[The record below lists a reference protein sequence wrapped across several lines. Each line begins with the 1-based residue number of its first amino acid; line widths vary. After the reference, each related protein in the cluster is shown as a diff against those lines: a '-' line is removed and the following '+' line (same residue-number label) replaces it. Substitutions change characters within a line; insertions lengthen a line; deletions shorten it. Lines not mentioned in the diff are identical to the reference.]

1 MREDELVRNIIRLAG
16 YHPVL
21 VAHFRPA
28 RTEQG
33 WRTPVQGDGKG
44 FPDLV
49 LVGPG
54 GVMFRE
60 AKSDRGSLEPDQK
73 TWRDA
78 LLGAGA
84 NWGLWR
90 PRDWRS
96 GRIADEMSALRRPKA
111 TAEEALKKVLA
122 VLDELDAKSVVDAPL
137 PLGELSRR
145 EGIGMAV
152 ERIRNV
158 LGGKSRG

>member
-1 MREDELVRNIIRLAG
+1 MLEEQLVRNVVKLAR
-16 YHPVL
+16 YCNVL

-28 RTEQG
+28 LTNRG

-54 GVMFRE
+54 GVLFRE

-78 LLGAGA
+78 LVGAHA
-84 NWGLWR
+84 DWGVWK
-90 PRDWRS
+90 PRDFRS
-96 GRIADEMSALRRPKA
+96 GLIADEVSALRRPER
-111 TAEEALKKVLA
+111 TAEEKLQKVLD
-122 VLDELDAKSVVDAPL
+122 VLDELDAKSVVDGPL
-137 PLGELSRR
+137 PLDQLSRR
-145 EGIGMAV
+145 EGIGIAV

-158 LGGKSRG
+158 LGGKSCG